1 VINED
6 PSSAN
11 QQLTLATSS
20 AVISLP
26 KRIWKSFAASAIPSS
41 VFLKLGT
48 KLFANCVGTNTGH
61 TLLTLMPRP
70 PNTWASA
77 LDALET
83 AALDALETA
92 ALDALETAA
101 LDALETAA
109 LDALETAA
117 LEALYQTRLPRGRM
131 ATILEIST
139 TEAVRS
145 AAAAGLGDGE
155 GTLAIW
161 SASMAR

>member
-20 AVISLP
+20 AVVSLP

-48 KLFANCVGTNTGH
+48 KLFANCVGTNTGY

-101 LDALETAA
+101 L
-109 LDALETAA
+109 
-117 LEALYQTRLPRGRM
+117 EALYQTRLPRGRM
-131 ATILEIST
+131 AAILEIST

-145 AAAAGLGDGE
+145 AAAARLGDGE
-155 GTLAIW
+155 RTLAIW
-161 SASMAR
+161 SAINGKIA